1 MGSSSSGSS
10 SAWTTGDLAAR
21 VGATCEGPL
30 DRELNGVAALER
42 AGPGDLSFCRGG
54 RWARA
59 LPHTRAGAVLV
70 GPDLEVPPGTAALR
84 CRDPRYAYAIA
95 ASLLVPIAWP
105 EPGIHPTA
113 SIDPTAVVGEGATI
127 EPFAVIGPGAVL
139 GPGCWIQGHAYVG
152 REAILGQRCRL
163 MPGAIVMERSQLGD
177 RVWLHPGAVVG
188 ADGFGHAPGSDGPV
202 RVPQLGIAVLE
213 DDVEVG
219 SNACVDRAA
228 LDETRI
234 GRGSRLDNLVQ
245 VAHGVRIGAEC
256 LLAAFAGV
264 AGGAR
269 LGDRVM
275 MAGRTAVV
283 DGIEVG
289 DGAVFAGLASA
300 SRDVPRNA
308 KIGGS
313 PARSYRRWLR
323 EIAGLR
329 QLPGLIKQVDRL
341 QRRLDGQHSPDG
353 QGRLDERSAPGEV
366 AEARQSGDGTDDGA

>member
-1 MGSSSSGSS
+1 MP

-21 VGATCEGPL
+21 IGATCEGPT
-30 DRELNGVAALER
+30 DRLLRGVAALDR
-42 AGPGDLSFCRGG
+42 AGPDELTFCRGG

-59 LPHTRAGAVLV
+59 LAATRAGAVLV
-70 GPDLEVPPGTAALR
+70 PPDLPVPPGTVALR
-84 CRDPRYAYAIA
+84 SREPRYAYAVA
-95 ASLLVPIAWP
+95 AALLVPIAWP
-105 EPGIHPTA
+105 APGVHPTA
-113 SIDPTAVVGEGATI
+113 RVDPTATVGEGVTI
-127 EPFAVIGPGAVL
+127 EPFAVVSAGAVIGDHCWLQGHSYIGRDSVLGARCRVMPGAV
-139 GPGCWIQGHAYVG
+139 
-152 REAILGQRCRL
+152 
-163 MPGAIVMERSQLGD
+163 VMERCRLGD

-188 ADGFGHAPGSDGPV
+188 ADGFGHEPGASGIV
-202 RVPQLGIAVLE
+202 RVPQLGVAVLE

-219 SNACVDRAA
+219 ANACVDRAA

-234 GRGSRLDNLVQ
+234 GRGTRLDNLVQ
-245 VAHGVRIGAEC
+245 VAHGVRIGSEC

-269 LGDRVM
+269 LGDRVV

-300 SRDVPRNA
+300 SRDVPRRA

-323 EIAGLR
+323 ELAGLR
-329 QLPGLIKQVDRL
+329 QLPGLIKQVERLARRVDRI
-341 QRRLDGQHSPDG
+341 DS
-353 QGRLDERSAPGEV
+353 ERAAG
-366 AEARQSGDGTDDGA
+366 DDGGPET